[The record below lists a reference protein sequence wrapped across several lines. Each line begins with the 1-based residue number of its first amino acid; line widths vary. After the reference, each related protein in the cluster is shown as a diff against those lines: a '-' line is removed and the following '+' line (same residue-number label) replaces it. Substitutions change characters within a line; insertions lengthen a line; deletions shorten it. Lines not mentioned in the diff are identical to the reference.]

1 MRARLRFALDQ
12 TGGDAD
18 HALEGSSERD
28 LGAEAEPVGELR
40 HRGPRALQR
49 IVATSAPAADV
60 LPNRLSHQL
69 GEPRGEGR
77 AGHRNGFYDTA
88 NAMATTIATR
98 ALPAK
103 VAVALA
109 GVLTR
114 SGAFL
119 LYAFGGAQKLGQ
131 LGANRRKTRR
141 GRARGC
147 EGRVSTAPSRVS
159 GALARGQARP
169 GVRPV
174 AGATTTRRRRSSSA
188 GSSQGWR
195 PSTRSWPRRWSTP
208 RSDLARNSARRCCT
222 SRARPITRSSTASP
236 TVRRWRRGST
246 HPSADGS
253 WRAPTASPKAT
264 PKCRRYPDWKPGLRS
279 RAAPRSSRRHAG
291 RCGWSRSSHLP
302 ARRRVPGAPCPHHQA
317 VATARPLGRV
327 PVGSALAHDVPRHAH
342 RHTRPSALAGLALNA
357 INRHRQPGCVTL
369 KGPRVTSAS
378 ASSLRRRR
386 AALRHRWRHHEVTSH
401 CDRSCFHDA
410 PRPRIRLLGRAD
422 RARLVRRPRRAGMG
436 KLMPRL
442 AYPLRRRRARRA
454 VGAWPAPSRRPGSG

>member
-222 SRARPITRSSTASP
+222 SRARPITRSSTA
-236 TVRRWRRGST
+236 RR
-246 HPSADGS
+246 PSDAGGVARLI
-253 WRAPTASPKAT
+253 RAPTAPGA
-264 PKCRRYPDWKPGLRS
+264 RRPHRRKPRRS
-279 RAAPRSSRRHAG
+279 AAAIRTGNLVCAPAPRHD
-291 RCGWSRSSHLP
+291 
-302 ARRRVPGAPCPHHQA
+302 QA
-317 VATARPLGRV
+317 AATLE
-327 PVGSALAHDVPRHAH
+327 DV
-342 RHTRPSALAGLALNA
+342 AGLA
-357 INRHRQPGCVTL
+357 HRIYPLVVAFQ
-369 KGPRVTSAS
+369 
-378 ASSLRRRR
+378 
-386 AALRHRWRHHEVTSH
+386 ALLVPTIKPW
-401 CDRSCFHDA
+401 
-410 PRPRIRLLGRAD
+410 PL
-422 RARLVRRPRRAGMG
+422 LVRSAVFPLVLLS
-436 KLMPRL
+436 LMTFLVMPTVTRVL
-442 AYPLRRRRARRA
+442 QPWL
-454 VGAWPAPSRRPGSG
+454 GSR